1 MASST
6 MAYSADVYY
15 GPSSATNPTMG
26 SVTKGEAV
34 TVQWKEGSWY
44 YIQYTVSSTGQYKCG
59 YVNEYAVNT
68 NGNLFPDHTSTI
80 ASNLSLGPSTLKCGG
95 KVFLGSNFSY
105 PQGGAVDTGE
115 RVYIAYGIS
124 NDGWKFIQYNTSS
137 GKKRGWVPNYYFTG

>member
-15 GPSSATNPTMG
+15 GPSSATYPTMG

-68 NGNLFPDHTSTI
+68 NGNPFPDHTSTI

-95 KVFLGSNFSY
+95 KVFLGS
-105 PQGGAVDTGE
+105 
-115 RVYIAYGIS
+115 
-124 NDGWKFIQYNTSS
+124 
-137 GKKRGWVPNYYFTG
+137 

>member
-1 MASST
+1 
-6 MAYSADVYY
+6 
-15 GPSSATNPTMG
+15 MG
-26 SVTKGEAV
+26 ETR
-34 TVQWKEGSWY
+34 
-44 YIQYTVSSTGQYKCG
+44 
-59 YVNEYAVNT
+59 
-68 NGNLFPDHTSTI
+68 NLFPDHTSTI